1 MKRYTQLILNIL
13 VPILMMAAVVIF
25 VPKLIIFFIPFIIG
39 AVIAW
44 IANPLI
50 RFLNTKT
57 KLMERQ
63 HASVVII
70 IFMLVLI
77 GAILYLVLS
86 AAVRFCVG
94 FAKIC
99 RIWCGTSHSFSGVS
113 AFPSE
118 PAAAPVAESAGDGS
132 GWRFGYTGSQ

>member
-13 VPILMMAAVVIF
+13 VPILMMAAVVTF

-86 AAVRFCVG
+86 
-94 FAKIC
+94 
-99 RIWCGTSHSFSGVS
+99 VS
-113 AFPSE
+113 AFAPES
-118 PAAAPVAESAGDGS
+118 AAAPVAESAGDGS
-132 GWRFGYTGSQ
+132 GWRCGYTGSQ

>member
-50 RFLNTKT
+50 RFLNNNR
-57 KLMERQ
+57 KLNRPPVSEIMKKAGERGQ
-63 HASVVII
+63 
-70 IFMLVLI
+70 LVSHL
-77 GAILYLVLS
+77 
-86 AAVRFCVG
+86 
-94 FAKIC
+94 
-99 RIWCGTSHSFSGVS
+99 TSR
-113 AFPSE
+113 PSK
-118 PAAAPVAESAGDGS
+118 
-132 GWRFGYTGSQ
+132 